1 MARAVAIRLLVGVGP
16 VLAFAALCAT
26 GLILPVGAGLLGLA
40 VVFIIGDAIMV
51 MTGHHWPDEPADD
64 PVPALPPPP
73 SEE

>member
-1 MARAVAIRLLVGVGP
+1 VARAVAIRLLVGVGP

-26 GLILPVGAGLLGLA
+26 GLILELGAVLLGLA
-40 VVFIIGDAIMV
+40 IVFVVGDAIMV
-51 MTGHHWPDEPADD
+51 MIGHHWPDEPADD